1 MCKDIEI
8 SPFAGLMI
16 QNGLRV
22 TGSIGVAATNGRT
35 ETSEQLLKRTD
46 HALYEANRGG
56 RKQVVVAVG

>member
-1 MCKDIEI
+1 
-8 SPFAGLMI
+8 MI

-46 HALYEANRGG
+46 HALYEAKRGG